1 MNPVECIK
9 ALESQFVKLGG
20 EIKARTKI
28 TAIMEHNGGFAIETH
43 SNQTISCSH
52 LIMACGPWTNH
63 ILSQM
68 GPNKIDIPVSP
79 IRVDVL
85 YWRLRDGFGDKYNIQ
100 HFGPG
105 IFDILQERLNFRA
118 ARNNFYKKKKF

>member
-28 TAIMEHNGGFAIETH
+28 TAIIEQNGGFEIETH
-43 SNQTISCSH
+43 SNQTIYCSN
-52 LIMACGPWTNH
+52 LIMACGPWTRQ

-85 YWRLRDGFGDKYNIQ
+85 YWRLRDGFADKYNIQ

-105 IFDILQERLNFRA
+105 IFDILQEG
-118 ARNNFYKKKKF
+118 